1 MPIENIN
8 SSKKQVFDMLYNWLH
23 KEISDSIR
31 IPIVDL
37 IFGFITDKQQVEDVQ
52 KWLGKGAIM
61 NKDGEKE
68 LAKINA
74 SHKRTILVNLSKSTL
89 LTNEEKKNLRTQVL
103 GGDESDIAK
112 NTLLTCHAAI
122 PDAQNK
128 EQVWK
133 DLTDPKSTLSSE

>member
-1 MPIENIN
+1 
-8 SSKKQVFDMLYNWLH
+8 MLYNWLH
-23 KEISDSIR
+23 KEISDTIR

-61 NKDGEKE
+61 SKDGEKE

-89 LTNEEKKNLRTQVL
+89 LTNEEKKNL
-103 GGDESDIAK
+103 
-112 NTLLTCHAAI
+112 
-122 PDAQNK
+122 
-128 EQVWK
+128 
-133 DLTDPKSTLSSE
+133 

>member
-1 MPIENIN
+1 
-8 SSKKQVFDMLYNWLH
+8 MLYDWLQ
-23 KEISDSIR
+23 KDISNNIR

-37 IFGFITDKQQVEDVQ
+37 IFRFISDKQQVENVQ
-52 KWLGKGAIM
+52 KWLGKEAIM
-61 NKDGEKE
+61 SKDGETE

-74 SHKRTILVNLSKSTL
+74 SHKRTILVNLSKSPL
-89 LTNEEKKNLRTQVL
+89 LTNEEKKKLQTEVL

-122 PDAQNK
+122 ADAQNK

-133 DLTDPKSTLSSE
+133 DITDPKSTFSSEQKGALMEGFWV